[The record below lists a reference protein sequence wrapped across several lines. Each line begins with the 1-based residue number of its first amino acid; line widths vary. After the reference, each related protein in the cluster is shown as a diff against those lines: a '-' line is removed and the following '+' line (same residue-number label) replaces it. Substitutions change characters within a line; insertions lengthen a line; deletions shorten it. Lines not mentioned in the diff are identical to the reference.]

1 MSFRLFL
8 EAEMEVLLEED
19 PAPET
24 SPQTGCPRLV
34 RGHQRPPQVCV
45 QVCVSWRI
53 SSSDG
58 RLGWISGLIILHQ
71 TLRAAARGPS
81 DAPIHSEQQ
90 RHEETPP
97 RGG

>member
-8 EAEMEVLLEED
+8 EAAMEVLLEED

-34 RGHQRPPQVCV
+34 RGHQRPPQVWV
-45 QVCVSWRI
+45 QVCVSWGI

-58 RLGWISGLIILHQ
+58 RLGWINGLIILHQ
-71 TLRAAARGPS
+71 AARGRT
-81 DAPIHSEQQ
+81 DAPVHSEQQ
-90 RHEETPP
+90 PHEETPP